1 MTRIKEAIAKLEA
14 MKKDIGH
21 DTCYGVGY
29 CPACDDEVKQIDSIL
44 ADLNVHD
51 LDWKP
56 S

>member
-14 MKKDIGH
+14 MKKECVDTRDIYVR
-21 DTCYGVGY
+21 DTKPEWVI
-29 CPACDDEVKQIDSIL
+29 AKIDSIL